1 MVSLNEL
8 GAAAMAIV
16 VASFMIG
23 IGASVLLSL
32 NNTQTSTGA
41 VGGAGTAATTV
52 ISNGIAAMTT
62 FGTWIPIIAVVVA
75 AVVVIGLLVT
85 YLGGGLGRRGM

>member
-1 MVSLNEL
+1 MTSLNEL

-41 VGGAGTAATTV
+41 AGGAGTASTT
-52 ISNGIAAMTT
+52 IITSGITAMTT
-62 FGTWIPIIAVVVA
+62 FGTWNWV
-75 AVVVIGLLVT
+75 
-85 YLGGGLGRRGM
+85 RFC